1 MDGKNLDKL
10 SKEQLK
16 DLVHSLLWQL
26 RLTDAFWFIYT
37 EKRFGLTAAEELNAE
52 TWAKVGKLA
61 AREIKER
68 FKITEAGLDGFLKA
82 FDLFCWTMMV
92 DYQKE
97 RVSSEQLLL
106 SVASCPAQ
114 EGRKK
119 HGHGEYK
126 CKDMH
131 HKEFSGFA
139 GEIDPRIKVE
149 CVFAPPDPHPRDM
162 YCKWRFTVSQEEAQD
177 FPSGQ

>member
-1 MDGKNLDKL
+1 MTGPDLNGL

-16 DLVHSLLWQL
+16 DVVHSLLWQL

-37 EKRFGLTAAEELNAE
+37 EKRFGLAAAEELNAE
-52 TWAKVGKLA
+52 TWSKVGKLA
-61 AREIKER
+61 AREIRER
-68 FKITEAGLDGFLKA
+68 FKITQTGLDGFLEA
-82 FDLFCWTMMV
+82 FNLFCWTMMV
-92 DYQKE
+92 DYQVE
-97 RVSSEQLLL
+97 RISHNQLLL

-119 HGHGEYK
+119 HGLGEYK

-139 GEIDPRIKVE
+139 GEIDPRIKVD
-149 CVFAPPDPHPRDM
+149 CVFAPPDSHPRDM
-162 YCKWRFTVSQEEAQD
+162 YCKWRFTVSEEDAQGL
-177 FPSGQ
+177 SSEQ